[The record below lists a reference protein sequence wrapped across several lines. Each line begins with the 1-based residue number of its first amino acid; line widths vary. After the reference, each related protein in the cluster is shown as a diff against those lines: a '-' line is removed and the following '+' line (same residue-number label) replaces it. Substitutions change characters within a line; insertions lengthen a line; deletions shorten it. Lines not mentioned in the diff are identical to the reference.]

1 MAIFFSIK
9 TKSGCTTTANMVYL
23 SYNQKQN
30 IMNVMI
36 QFRLLADEKAALLQI
51 AKDRGVS
58 LSALVRSLIINSQ
71 NQCAN
76 EQ

>member
-1 MAIFFSIK
+1 MD
-9 TKSGCTTTANMVYL
+9 
-23 SYNQKQN
+23 
-30 IMNVMI
+30 VMI
-36 QFRLLADEKAALLQI
+36 QFRLLADQKAALLQI

>member
-1 MAIFFSIK
+1 MATFFQLKRKVVVLLPQTWYICRTIK
-9 TKSGCTTTANMVYL
+9 
-23 SYNQKQN
+23 KQN
-30 IMNVMI
+30 VMNTMI